1 MIALA
6 VTNASVSDRDGAAL
20 VFSNIVGI
28 CQRLT
33 IVWADGGYRG
43 HLLHW
48 VREHFSWTLEIV
60 LRSDKSKGFAVLP
73 KRWIVE
79 RTNSWL
85 GQSRRL
91 NRQYE
96 VLHQTHEAFVY
107 IAMTRIMLRRLD
119 KAV

>member
-6 VTNASVSDRDGAAL
+6 VTNASIPDRNGEAL
-20 VFSNIVGI
+20 VFSTIVGI

-33 IVWADGGYRG
+33 IIWADGGYQG
-43 HLLHW
+43 KPLHW
-48 VREHFSWTLEIV
+48 VTEHFSWTLDIV
-60 LRSDKSKGFAVLP
+60 LRSDKSTGFVLLP

-79 RTNSWL
+79 RTNAWL
-85 GQSRRL
+85 GHSRRL

-119 KAV
+119 KAD